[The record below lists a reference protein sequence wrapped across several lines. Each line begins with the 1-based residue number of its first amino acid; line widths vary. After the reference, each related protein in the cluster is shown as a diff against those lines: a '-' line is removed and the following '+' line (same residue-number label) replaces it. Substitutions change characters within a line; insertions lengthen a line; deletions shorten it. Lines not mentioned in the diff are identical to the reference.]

1 MYDESWESFREEMLS
16 YAKNKE
22 ENLIKKWLNDIGCK
36 NITIGYYRDS
46 SNNIM
51 EIYTTKPGMLIGK
64 AGANVEKLENM
75 LSEEYRGVWKVRFI
89 EVRGDFISID

>member
-22 ENLIKKWLNDIGCK
+22 ENLIKKWLNNIGCK

-51 EIYTTKPGMLIGK
+51 EISTRKPGMLIGK

-89 EVRGDFISID
+89 EVRGDFININ